1 MSKNMKDDQSQSS
14 KRNDR
19 IRIDISHHQIYK
31 DLTKDSGN
39 EGREDLLPFES
50 MKNLFMLA
58 TFVGYQEGKRV
69 PLGKYQG
76 IFGWTQ
82 LSKDEDVPLLHAL
95 ALAETGSVDV
105 LTNQGEILQI
115 AEEYANAGI
124 IVIKENIAD
133 MRDNRIKHLVRLLG
147 TRIPDDLI
155 SDLAEDVN

>member
-1 MSKNMKDDQSQSS
+1 MSKNMKDEQGQPS
-14 KRNDR
+14 KQNDR
-19 IRIDISHHQIYK
+19 IQIDVSHHEIYK
-31 DLTKDSGN
+31 DLAKVSGN

-50 MKNLFMLA
+50 MKHLFMLA

-69 PLGKYQG
+69 PLGKRQG

-82 LSKDEDVPLLHAL
+82 LKDEDVTLLRAL
-95 ALAETGSVDV
+95 ALAETGSVDI
-105 LTNQGEILQI
+105 LTDQGKILHI
-115 AEEYANAGI
+115 AEEYANTGI

-133 MRDNRIKHLVRLLG
+133 MRDNRIMHLVRLLG